1 MSLRDVLDIA
11 LHCTQSISLDQK
23 DLSFS
28 ANYCS
33 CPVILD
39 ELQPFCVSVLIIC
52 KNGDKDSYFTGKGK
66 HLEHCY
72 PYNRCLI
79 HVGFYSFLPLVPSSS
94 EWLFLDTITC

>member
-23 DLSFS
+23 DLSSS

-39 ELQPFCVSVLIIC
+39 ELHLSVFLLLSVRMVIRILTLQGRENTWNTAIHII
-52 KNGDKDSYFTGKGK
+52 D
-66 HLEHCY
+66 
-72 PYNRCLI
+72 
-79 HVGFYSFLPLVPSSS
+79 V
-94 EWLFLDTITC
+94 